1 MNDRAAR
8 VALRPPA
15 PCSRI
20 TEEERRAFERSAATL
35 RDAGRRIGVS

>member
-1 MNDRAAR
+1 MNDWAAR

-20 TEEERRAFERSAATL
+20 HRGGRRAFERSAATL